1 MVQEYHKRRSLG
13 SKKTEVYTF
22 GLRKFILICCLLF
35 VSTSYAE
42 STLTYCSE
50 GSPDTFNPQR
60 SLSGTTRNATA
71 HTIYDRLVDF
81 KLGTTNLIPSLAES
95 WEISK
100 DNKVYKFKLR
110 KGVQFQTTDYF
121 TPTREFTADDVV
133 FSINRQL
140 NKQHPYHLVGGGVY
154 QYFQGVGMDHLIRSV
169 DKIDDYTVQIT
180 LNKPEATF
188 LANLAM
194 PFMSI
199 LSAEYAAK
207 LLKAGKPEQL
217 DQLPIGT
224 GPFAFKRYIKDS
236 TIRYTAHDKYW
247 RGKPKLTNLVF
258 SITPEASVRYQKLKN
273 NECQIIVYPAPSQLE
288 LIKKDKKLRLLA
300 LDEMNIGYLA
310 LNTEKKPLNNVLV
323 RRAIA
328 HALNKQFY
336 IKAIYM
342 NNAQVAINPYP
353 PTMWSYT
360 EDITKYD
367 YNPAKAKALL
377 AEAGYPNGFNLSLWT
392 LPVTRPFNPNGMKMG
407 VLMQQDLAKVGI
419 KVNIKA
425 YDWGTYL
432 EKIKNGEHDMVQLG
446 WTGDNGD
453 PDNFLYT
460 LLSCDS
466 VTRGSNNS
474 RYCQKKFDDLITEA
488 RTVSDRPVRT
498 DLYKQALNVLSQ
510 DIPIIPIAHSKVF
523 RAMTTNV
530 RGYVMDPLDM
540 DNFFDLSL
548 DS

>member
-1 MVQEYHKRRSLG
+1 M
-13 SKKTEVYTF
+13 EVYTF
-22 GLRKFILICCLLF
+22 GLSRLSRVILLF
-35 VSTSYAE
+35 CFFVASMAYAD

-71 HTIYDRLVDF
+71 RTIYDRLVDF
-81 KLGTTNLIPSLAES
+81 KLGTTDIIPSLAVS

-100 DNKVYKFKLR
+100 DHTKYRFKLR
-110 KGVQFQTTDYF
+110 KGVQFQSTDYF
-121 TPTREFTADDVV
+121 KPTRELTADDVV
-133 FSINRQL
+133 FSITRQL
-140 NKQHPYHLVGGGVY
+140 NPQHPYHLIGGGAY
-154 QYFQGVGMDHLIRSV
+154 QYFQGVGMNHLIHAV
-169 DKIDDYTVQIT
+169 DKIDDFTVEIT
-180 LNKPEATF
+180 LNKPDATF

-194 PFMSI
+194 PFMSV
-199 LSAEYAAK
+199 LSAEYAAN
-207 LLKAGKPEQL
+207 LLKAGKPDQL

-224 GPFAFKRYIKDS
+224 GPFAFKRYVKDS
-236 TIRYTAHDKYW
+236 TIRYVAHENYW
-247 RGKPKLTNLVF
+247 RGQPKINNLVF
-258 SITPEASVRYQKLKN
+258 SITPDASVRYQKLKK
-273 NECQIIVYPAPSQLE
+273 NECQMIVYPAPSDLA
-288 LIKKDKKLRLLA
+288 LIRKNKNLRLLA

-328 HALNKQFY
+328 HALNKKFY
-336 IKAIYM
+336 IRAIYM
-342 NNAQVAINPYP
+342 GNAQVAINPYP

-360 EDITKYD
+360 DDVTTYD
-367 YNPAKAKALL
+367 YDPKKAKALL
-377 AEAGYPNGFNLSLWT
+377 AEAGYPEGFTLSLWT
-392 LPVTRPFNPNGMKMG
+392 LPVTRPFNPNGIKMG

-419 KVNIKA
+419 KVNLSA

-432 EKIKNGEHDMVQLG
+432 DKIKRGEHEMAQLG
-446 WTGDNGD
+446 WTGDNGN

-474 RYCQKKFDDLITEA
+474 RYCQKEFNDLIIKA
-488 RTVSDRPVRT
+488 RRVSGKPLRT
-498 DLYKQALNVLSQ
+498 ALYQQALNQLSQ
-510 DIPIIPIAHSKVF
+510 DVPIIPIAHSKVF
-523 RAMTTNV
+523 RGMSTQV

-548 DS
+548 DG

>member
-1 MVQEYHKRRSLG
+1 MKACA
-13 SKKTEVYTF
+13 F
-22 GLRKFILICCLLF
+22 GLSRYIVVFWVF
-35 VSTSYAE
+35 FASTTYAE

-50 GSPDTFNPQR
+50 GSPDTFNPAR
-60 SLSGTTRNATA
+60 TLSGTTRNATA

-81 KLGTTNLIPSLAES
+81 KLGSTEIIPSLAQS
-95 WEISK
+95 WTISK
-100 DNKVYKFKLR
+100 NNTVYRFTLR

-121 TPTREFTADDVV
+121 KPNRELTSDDVL

-140 NKQHPYHLVGGGVY
+140 NPNHPYHLIGGGAY
-154 QYFQGVGMDHLIRSV
+154 QYFQGVGMNHLIHSV
-169 DKIDDYTVQIT
+169 DKINDYTVQIT
-180 LNKPEATF
+180 LNTPDATF

-199 LSAEYAAK
+199 HSAEYGAQ
-207 LLKAGKPEQL
+207 LLNEKNPNQF

-224 GPFAFKRYIKDS
+224 GPFAFKRYVKDS
-236 TIRYTAHDKYW
+236 TIRYVSHNNYW
-247 RGKPKLTNLVF
+247 RGKPQLDNLVF
-258 SITPEASVRYQKLKN
+258 SITPEASVRYQKLKKG
-273 NECQIIVYPAPSQLE
+273 ECQIIVYPAPSDLL
-288 LIKKDKKLRLLA
+288 LISKDKNLRLA
-300 LDEMNIGYLA
+300 SLDEMNVGYLA

-336 IKAIYM
+336 VKAIYRG
-342 NNAQVAINPYP
+342 NAQVAINPYP
-353 PTMWSYT
+353 PILWSHT
-360 EDITKYD
+360 DDISIYD
-367 YNPAKAKALL
+367 YNPSKARELL
-377 AEAGYPNGFNLSLWT
+377 AEAGYPEGFTLSLWT
-392 LPVTRPFNPNGMKMG
+392 LPVTRPFNPNGIKMG

-432 EKIKNGEHDMVQLG
+432 EKIKLGEHEMAQLG

-466 VTRGSNNS
+466 VTRGSNNA
-474 RYCQKKFDDLITEA
+474 RYCQKQFNDLIVKA
-488 RTVSDRPVRT
+488 RAVSDRHLRT
-498 DLYKQALNVLSQ
+498 VLYQQALKKLSQ
-510 DIPIIPIAHSKVF
+510 DTPIIPIAHSKVF
-523 RAMTTNV
+523 RGMSASV
-530 RGYVMDPLDM
+530 KGYVMDPLDM

-548 DS
+548 EKG